1 MIKRLLSKAKRF
13 RRDEE
18 GTSTIEFVMWFPIFL
33 MSTYSGVEYG
43 IGAYNHANLERAL
56 DEIIQDVR
64 MNKIEKYD
72 PAPDASWSHTLLKE
86 QICIKAAAIPDCF
99 NNLSLEMQSVDPM
112 DDLSV
117 PNADGQ
123 LPIINSEPLCLDMPE
138 DIDEADA
145 RIFEVGAANELM
157 IIRACV
163 EIKPLI
169 VGSTLSQQVRKH
181 KTNGRY
187 QLHAMSVFVHE
198 PN

>member
-1 MIKRLLSKAKRF
+1 MIKRLFSRVRRF

-43 IGAYNHANLERAL
+43 ILSYNHANLERAL

-72 PAPDASWSHTLLKE
+72 PSPTASWSHTLLKE
-86 QICIKAAAIPDCF
+86 QICKKAGAIPDCF
-99 NNLSLEMQSVDPM
+99 ANLSVEMQSFDPM
-112 DDLSV
+112 DD
-117 PNADGQ
+117 PNAVGREALFTLD
-123 LPIINSEPLCLDMPE
+123 PLCLDTPE
-138 DIDEADA
+138 EIREPDK
-145 RIFEVGAANELM
+145 RIFEVGASNELM

-163 EIKPLI
+163 EVKPLI
-169 VGSTLSQQVRKH
+169 VGSTLSQQLRKH
-181 KTNGRY
+181 KSNDRY